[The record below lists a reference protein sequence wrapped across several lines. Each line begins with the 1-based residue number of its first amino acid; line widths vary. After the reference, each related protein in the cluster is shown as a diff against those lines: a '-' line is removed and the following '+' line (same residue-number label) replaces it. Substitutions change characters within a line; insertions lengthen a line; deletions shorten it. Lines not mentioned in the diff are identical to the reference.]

1 MRDNFVKMLVLI
13 LLVTLLGFTLVA
25 CGSSDTANKDNGE
38 DAVSTELM
46 SAPVNGDVNKGDST
60 GDAENPPS
68 VAEPPE
74 QDDNPVQ
81 VTSTSQTVP
90 VQPGIT
96 QTAPSPALTPEANL
110 PPVEPLAGYLAPDF
124 TLVSMNGE
132 TYTLSNLRGQNVVL
146 NFWVTWCIPCKD
158 ELPAIERISQDYQ
171 DENIVFLSINVL
183 DQDDI
188 NKVKELVSAMGLTYP
203 ILLDENGLVNRDY
216 RVEFFPTS
224 FFIDENGII
233 QHVLFGSTSE
243 EGFRERIGKLIN
255 NEF

>member
-1 MRDNFVKMLVLI
+1 MRDNFVKMLVLV
-13 LLVTLLGFTLVA
+13 LLVTLLSLTMVA
-25 CGSSDTANKDNGE
+25 CGSNDAANKDNGE

-46 SAPVNGDVNKGDST
+46 SAPVNGDVNKGDGT

-68 VAEPPE
+68 VTKPPE
-74 QDDNPVQ
+74 QDDNPIQ
-81 VTSTSQTVP
+81 ATSTSAQT
-90 VQPGIT
+90 GIT
-96 QTAPSPALTPEANL
+96 QTVPSPALTPEANL

-132 TYTLSNLRGQNVVL
+132 TYTLSNLRGQNAVL

-171 DENIVFLSINVL
+171 GENIVFLSINVL

-233 QHVLFGSTSE
+233 QHVLFGSASE
-243 EGFRERIGKLIN
+243 EGFRERIDKLIN